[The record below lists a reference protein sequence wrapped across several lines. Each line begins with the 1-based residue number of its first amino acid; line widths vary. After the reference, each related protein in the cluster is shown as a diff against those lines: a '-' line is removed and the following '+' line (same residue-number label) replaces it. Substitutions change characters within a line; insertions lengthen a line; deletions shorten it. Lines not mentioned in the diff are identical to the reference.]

1 MKNSFG
7 CDHILNKIMCK
18 AYENVDIHLFLIIKP
33 LLLKWLSV
41 AFLLGNL
48 LKEKLDKILL
58 GLLKYVLQICK
69 DSRLIDILNN
79 SDKNHLVKS
88 F

>member
-18 AYENVDIHLFLIIKP
+18 AYENVDINLFLIVKP

-48 LKEKLDKILL
+48 LKENLDKILL
-58 GLLKYVLQICK
+58 SLLKYVLQICK